1 MLAGED
7 HPTLDDPNLF
17 TWIDLPNDSELST
30 LADKLGLHPLILAN
44 AGDEDRRSK
53 IRNYDDGYTLIVLN
67 AVVAKTDGPGFA
79 ELISIIGPHHL
90 ITVHRED
97 LDIVNELWGQ
107 VENSLPIPSGTAH
120 LLYLLLDRL
129 VDGYFPV
136 LDRWNDRLT
145 TLESQVLL
153 KPESHHLSELL
164 QLKKRLLNL
173 RRTLAAQR
181 EILGNLARR
190 GRFAGDSRVRH
201 YFSEVY
207 DHLILA
213 LEMVDNLREVLSAT
227 LEGYLSVVSNRTN
240 EIMKTLTIIATIGL
254 PLSLITSIYGM
265 NFRMPETEWAYGY
278 LYAWGLMLAV
288 SAGMLIYFRWR
299 RWL

>member
-1 MLAGED
+1 MVEKLPD
-7 HPTLDDPNLF
+7 LDDPDLF
-17 TWIDLPNDSELST
+17 AWIDLSQEAELSG
-30 LADKLGLHPLILAN
+30 LADRLGLHPLILTN

-67 AVVAKTDGPGFA
+67 AVVARPEGPGFI
-79 ELISIIGPHHL
+79 ELINIIGPRQL
-90 ITVHRED
+90 ITMHREPLHIVDD
-97 LDIVNELWGQ
+97 LWQQ
-107 VENSLPIPSGTAH
+107 VRDQIPVPTSVAH

-129 VDGYFPV
+129 VDAYFPV
-136 LDRWNDRLT
+136 LDGWNDRLT

-153 KPESHHLSELL
+153 RPEGHHLSELL
-164 QLKKRLLNL
+164 QLKKKLLGL

-265 NFRMPETEWAYGY
+265 NFYMPETEWAYGY
-278 LYAWGLMLAV
+278 AYVWILMLTV
-288 SAGMLIYFRWR
+288 SGGMLLYFRWR